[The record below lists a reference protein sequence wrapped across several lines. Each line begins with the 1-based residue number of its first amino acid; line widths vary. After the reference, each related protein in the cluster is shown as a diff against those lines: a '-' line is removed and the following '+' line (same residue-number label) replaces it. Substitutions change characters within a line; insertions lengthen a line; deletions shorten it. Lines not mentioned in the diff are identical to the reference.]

1 LVLVHDFIGQRWPVS
16 VHRQFSHG
24 PGTAQAAPSAADGSA
39 SILRVTRH
47 AAWAARPVGRLSRP
61 GRRAAARARDR
72 AGLLIGAKKSAKLG
86 VLMRPSAILLSCL
99 TPSASRGLRL
109 LVGGSRADRDTV
121 FVEKAGGGFDGQHV
135 PSFGQDAG

>member
-1 LVLVHDFIGQRWPVS
+1 LTVIG
-16 VHRQFSHG
+16 HRQFPDG

-72 AGLLIGAKKSAKLG
+72 AGLL
-86 VLMRPSAILLSCL
+86 
-99 TPSASRGLRL
+99 
-109 LVGGSRADRDTV
+109 
-121 FVEKAGGGFDGQHV
+121 
-135 PSFGQDAG
+135 